1 MTDAL
6 LGLLDGVVTAAG
18 RRVSALPVTLRVRPS
33 WDATRKGRVAL
44 MNMRVDGVSVGGL
57 RLASVRVG
65 VHDLGVQWVDGLEVV
80 AGATDV
86 SIDIDQHDFDAW
98 SRRLG
103 LPARLVMRDG
113 RLVARF
119 GLAGVRLAQVEM
131 EVTATGGGLQLRPR
145 RVTGAGVDIRTAT
158 DLAVRIPLPR
168 LPVTPSLTSTHWR
181 DGNGTIRFALPSL
194 SIPVNRET
202 VRRLGDAMRRM
213 TAESETSGGGQAAVS
228 RNGWART
235 PRSTGL
241 SGREASPAFST

>member
-1 MTDAL
+1 VTDAL
-6 LGLLDGVVTAAG
+6 LGVLDGVVTAAG

-80 AGATDV
+80 VGATDV

-113 RLVARF
+113 RIVARF
-119 GLAGVRLAQVEM
+119 GVAGVRLAQVEM
-131 EVTATGGGLQLRPR
+131 EVKAAGDGLHFSPR
-145 RVTGAGVDIRTAT
+145 RLSSAGVDIRTST

-168 LPVTPSLTSTHWR
+168 LLVSPSLTSTDWQ
-181 DGNGTIRFALPSL
+181 DGYGTIRFSLPSL
-194 SIPVNRET
+194 SLPVTRESL
-202 VRRLGDAMRRM
+202 RRLGEAMQRL
-213 TAESETSGGGQAAVS
+213 TSESETSGGGQAAVS